1 MITTAGLSYQYK
13 SGQLLSFKDLSISK
27 KDHVLI
33 IGRSGC
39 GKTTLLHLLSGLRRP
54 DSGQVVIMDQDISSM
69 EVSKVDRFRGNHI
82 GMIFQVPH
90 FIRSLTVLENL
101 ILAQSLAGSN
111 MDRAHCRS
119 LLEELNI
126 GEKAD
131 KHTDE
136 LSVGEQQRV
145 AIARALVN
153 RPEIIFA
160 DEPTSALDDENT
172 EKVIQLLKR
181 QAEHHGATLIVVTHD
196 QRLKD
201 NFKHHIAL

>member
-1 MITTAGLSYQYK
+1 MISTEGLSYTYK
-13 SGQLLSFKDLSISK
+13 GGQHLSFSDIQIK
-27 KDHVLI
+27 KKEHVLI
-33 IGRSGC
+33 IGKSGC

-54 DSGQVVIMDQDISSM
+54 NEGKVVVMDKDISTM
-69 EVSKVDRFRGNHI
+69 EISEVDRFRGNHI

-90 FIRSLTVLENL
+90 FIRSLSVIENL
-101 ILAQSLAGSN
+101 LLAQSLAGVTKN
-111 MDRAHCRS
+111 RMHCAK

-126 GEKAD
+126 GDKAD
-131 KHTDE
+131 KNTDE

-153 RPEIIFA
+153 EPEIIFA

-172 EKVIQLLKR
+172 EQVIQLLQR
-181 QAEHHGATLIVVTHD
+181 QAQLHGATLIVVTHD